1 MTAQTHQHK
10 QTSVKLAIRQRSGIP
25 FEVERKVCS
34 ECKRVLDE
42 KPLRRAAA

>member
-1 MTAQTHQHK
+1 MSALTHQHK
-10 QTSVKLAIRQRSGIP
+10 QTSIKRAILRRSGIP